1 MQEKGKKKII
11 DNAGALQKK
20 YAWKSEKTPDTK
32 KAPQDKKKKSNNAKK
47 TPGKEAVSESQKS
60 KKKPAAACPYAKKCG
75 GCDYQGMS
83 YEQQLQEKQ
92 TYVRKN
98 IGDYCKVLPI
108 IGMENP
114 YHYRNKVHAVFDVE
128 RRGKHANGGRRTAGN
143 GHAKA
148 APGGVISGV
157 YKAGTHEVINIDSCE
172 IEDELSS
179 AIIRDI
185 RGLLHSFKIKTYDE
199 DTGYGLLRHVLVRRG
214 FHSGEVM
221 VVLVLGS
228 PILPSKNNFVK
239 ALRKLHPEITTVVVN
254 VNDKQTSMVLGEKET
269 VIYGKGYIEDTL
281 CGCTFRIS
289 PKSFYQVNPVQTEIL
304 YNKAIAYAGLTGKEK
319 VIDAYCGTGTI
330 GLIAASQAK
339 EVIGVELNRDAVKD
353 AIINA
358 KRNNIQNEQFYNA
371 DAGKFMVELAEQ
383 NEKVDVVFMDPPRSG
398 SDEAFLSS
406 VVKLAPKKV
415 VYVSCNPET
424 LARDLKYLTRHGYQ
438 AVECQPCDMFPFT
451 KHVETVV
458 LLSKGEIDSKKVR
471 VEFSLED
478 MDMSGFQKGATY
490 EQIKAYVLEHTGLK
504 VSSLYISQIKR
515 KCGLDVG
522 QNHNLSKKEDAKVPK
537 CPPEKEAAIR
547 DALKYFQMI

>member
-1 MQEKGKKKII
+1 MQTKGKKKII
-11 DNAGALQKK
+11 DNAGALHKK
-20 YAWKSEKTPDTK
+20 YAWKSEKTQDIK
-32 KAPQDKKKKSNNAKK
+32 KALQDKKKKTNAVKK
-47 TPGKEAVSESQKS
+47 TPGKEVVSEPQKS
-60 KKKPAAACPYAKKCG
+60 KKKQAAACPYAKKCG

-254 VNDKQTSMVLGEKET
+254 INDKQTSMVLGEKET

-304 YNKAIAYAGLTGKEK
+304 YNKAITYAGLTGKEK

-353 AIINA
+353 AVINA
-358 KRNNIQNEQFYNA
+358 KRNNIKNEQFYNA

-458 LLSKGEIDSKKVR
+458 LLSKGMIDSRKVK
-471 VEFSLED
+471 VDFSLED
-478 MDMSGFQKGATY
+478 MDLSEFKGKATY
-490 EQIKAYVLEHTGLK
+490 EQIKAYVLEQTGLK
-504 VSSLYISQIKR
+504 VSSLYIAQIKK

-522 QNHNLSKKEDAKVPK
+522 ENFNLAKSENARQPQCTPEKEDAIMQ
-537 CPPEKEAAIR
+537 AFSHFGI
-547 DALKYFQMI
+547 I

>member
-20 YAWKSEKTPDTK
+20 YAWKSEK
-32 KAPQDKKKKSNNAKK
+32 Q
-47 TPGKEAVSESQKS
+47 

-75 GCDYQGMS
+75 SCDYQGMS

-179 AIIRDI
+179 TIIRDI

-254 VNDKQTSMVLGEKET
+254 INDKQTSMVLGEKET

-289 PKSFYQVNPVQTEIL
+289 PKSFYQVNPVQTEVL
-304 YNKAIAYAGLTGKEK
+304 YNTAMDYAELTGKET

-330 GLIAASQAK
+330 GLIAAKNAK
-339 EVIGVELNRDAVKD
+339 RVIGVELNKDAVKD
-353 AIINA
+353 ARVNA
-358 KRNNIQNEQFYNA
+358 KENGIKNA
-371 DAGKFMVELAEQ
+371 EIYAGDAGRFMVDMASKHQ
-383 NEKVDVVFMDPPRSG
+383 KADVVFMDPPRAG
-398 SDEAFLSS
+398 SDEKFLSS
-406 VVKLAPKKV
+406 VIKLGPERV

-424 LARDLKYLTRHGYQ
+424 LARDLKYLTKHGYQ
-438 AVECQPCDMFPFT
+438 AVKIQPVDNFPFCD
-451 KHVETVV
+451 HIETVV
-458 LLSKGEIDSKKVR
+458 KLVKKKPGNVR
-471 VEFSLED
+471 
-478 MDMSGFQKGATY
+478 K
-490 EQIKAYVLEHTGLK
+490 
-504 VSSLYISQIKR
+504 
-515 KCGLDVG
+515 
-522 QNHNLSKKEDAKVPK
+522 
-537 CPPEKEAAIR
+537 
-547 DALKYFQMI
+547 

>member
-1 MQEKGKKKII
+1 MQTKGKKKII

-20 YAWKSEKTPDTK
+20 YAWKSEK
-32 KAPQDKKKKSNNAKK
+32 Q
-47 TPGKEAVSESQKS
+47 
-60 KKKPAAACPYAKKCG
+60 KKKPAAVCPYAKKCG

-254 VNDKQTSMVLGEKET
+254 INDKQTSMVLGEKET

-304 YNKAIAYAGLTGKEK
+304 YNKAITYAGLTGKEK

-353 AIINA
+353 AVINA
-358 KRNNIQNEQFYNA
+358 KRNNIKNEQFYNA

-383 NEKVDVVFMDPPRSG
+383 NEKVDVVFMDPPRAG

-458 LLSKGEIDSKKVR
+458 LLSKGMVGSRKVK
-471 VEFSLED
+471 VDFSLED
-478 MDMSGFQKGATY
+478 MDLSEFKGKATY
-490 EQIKAYVLEHTGLK
+490 EQIKAYVLEQTGLK
-504 VSSLYISQIKR
+504 VSSLYIAQIKK

-522 QNHNLSKKEDAKVPK
+522 ENFNLPKSENARQPQCTQEKEDAIMQ
-537 CPPEKEAAIR
+537 AFRHFGI
-547 DALKYFQMI
+547 I